1 MSKKGKNVS
10 IKIGGSVF
18 TIQSPV
24 GDARVKQIEGFV
36 NRKFD
41 EIKSKNSKLTFSEA
55 LTLTVLYITDSLIDS
70 EEKNNRLRN
79 EMMGQIKSLKGAVA
93 EINEFI
99 DDKIHGF
106 DEDEAG

>member
-1 MSKKGKNVS
+1 MTKKGKNVS

-24 GDARVKQIEGFV
+24 GDARVKQIESFV
-36 NRKFD
+36 NRKFE

-99 DDKIHGF
+99 DDKIHSF
-106 DEDEAG
+106 EEDEAG